1 MTQGFPLSTTIFDV
15 VVEAVVRHWILF
27 VEGGAKDQ
35 DRRGDIFSYADDSLV
50 ASTDPV
56 WLQGAFDT
64 LTEFFNMVGLPKNA
78 GKTVGMLCRPCRGV
92 GTQSEA
98 DYNWQITEEGIV

>member
-1 MTQGFPLSTTIFDV
+1 MRGRILWGGIKKFLGVTQGFPLSTTIFDV

-50 ASTDPV
+50 ASTDLV
-56 WLQGAFDT
+56 
-64 LTEFFNMVGLPKNA
+64 
-78 GKTVGMLCRPCRGV
+78 
-92 GTQSEA
+92 
-98 DYNWQITEEGIV
+98 